1 MTESQFYSFLTGGIV
16 LVCVIG
22 LAIAWLLWRDSDE
35 RRDAA
40 HSALSGVAHEFRI
53 NLQRMVA
60 ELSGLA
66 NGSITGANGIL
77 PMVHP
82 QLDGVNASLIK
93 TDRNA
98 LAVIGAAYQEL
109 VARKLELRT
118 ALHQGQDIS
127 ETLATAMDGAIDGIA
142 TLYMWEE
149 HDGARPNEA
158 QSTRSWDVRD
168 WMKGHGFNAAAFPGM
183 HLRDEVVERLRD
195 YGLELTPKP
204 LTHTAHEYYS
214 MQYDR
219 SADPRGVFGRRRTP
233 KETPVEVNEAEYA
246 PEDPMEA
253 DPAEVPME
261 TAPESKPLQA
271 DEPQALEPDPNQ
283 TFQMGDTTTVRS

>member
-1 MTESQFYSFLTGGIV
+1 
-16 LVCVIG
+16 
-22 LAIAWLLWRDSDE
+22 
-35 RRDAA
+35 
-40 HSALSGVAHEFRI
+40 
-53 NLQRMVA
+53 
-60 ELSGLA
+60 
-66 NGSITGANGIL
+66 
-77 PMVHP
+77 
-82 QLDGVNASLIK
+82 
-93 TDRNA
+93 
-98 LAVIGAAYQEL
+98 
-109 VARKLELRT
+109 
-118 ALHQGQDIS
+118 LHQGQDIS

-219 SADPRGVFGRRRTP
+219 KADPRAPFGFRFNLRKP
-233 KETPVEVNEAEYA
+233 KPVTQLH
-246 PEDPMEA
+246 PEDP
-253 DPAEVPME
+253 PASPPSPPVGVN
-261 TAPESKPLQA
+261 TA
-271 DEPQALEPDPNQ
+271 
-283 TFQMGDTTTVRS
+283 